1 MSHTTG
7 DPQLESIPVMIVS
20 DKDREDDRPLTG
32 TVLVPGGNDHLV
44 FKSPGRLGYTPEPRD
59 KVYRPSVCRHW
70 RGSVVGV
77 LLTGLGRDGAQG
89 LRAQG
94 HHTIAQDEATCV
106 VYGMPKAA
114 AALNAAVDILPLDR
128 IAGRLEDLAA
138 IRVRP
143 RRSSSR

>member
-77 LLTGLGRDGAQG
+77 LLTGMGRDG
-89 LRAQG
+89 AQG
-94 HHTIAQDEATCV
+94 HHTIAQDEATCA
-106 VYGMPKAA
+106 VYGMPKA

-128 IAGRLEDLAA
+128 IAGRLEALAA